1 MPERGRLRG
10 KDKVLKLHKKLAFSE
25 LHIQLVLGGRGRG
38 PTKIKTDR
46 VLLDAEA
53 GPPMS
58 SRL

>member
-10 KDKVLKLHKKLAFSE
+10 KDKVLKLRKKLEFSE

-38 PTKIKTDR
+38 SAKIKTDR

-58 SRL
+58 SCL